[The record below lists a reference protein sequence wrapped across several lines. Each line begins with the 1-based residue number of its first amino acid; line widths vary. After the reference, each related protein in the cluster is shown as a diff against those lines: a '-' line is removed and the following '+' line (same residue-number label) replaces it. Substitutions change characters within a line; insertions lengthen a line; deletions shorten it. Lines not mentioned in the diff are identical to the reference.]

1 MNDSIYRVYKE
12 DFDLSVDAEKCAMEI
27 IDYLLQ
33 NELWADVTVYA
44 NGKAW
49 SCVSRT
55 GKYHYENSWKTS
67 VFCQDGINPQ
77 SFFNY
82 NGDFLSMS
90 FEGDLNHIFNYYETM
105 SYCNRIIAGFNAI
118 IERYG
123 RHYELGNAWNLSL
136 YR

>member
-67 VFCQDGINPQ
+67 VFCQEGINRNR
-77 SFFNY
+77 S
-82 NGDFLSMS
+82 SITTV
-90 FEGDLNHIFNYYETM
+90 IFCRCRSRE
-105 SYCNRIIAGFNAI
+105 I
-118 IERYG
+118 
-123 RHYELGNAWNLSL
+123 
-136 YR
+136 